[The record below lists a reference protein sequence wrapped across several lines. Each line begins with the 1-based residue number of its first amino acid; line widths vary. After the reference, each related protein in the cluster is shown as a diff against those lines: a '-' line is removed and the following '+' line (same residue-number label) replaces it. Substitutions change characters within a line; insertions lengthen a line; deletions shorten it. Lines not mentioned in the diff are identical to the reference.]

1 MGGKG
6 EREGVGREDMGG
18 AAENTS
24 SPESRRVH
32 EPLRGY
38 LTRCLQCCKDD
49 PITINPQ
56 CKHSSKLLS
65 TICLNDEDSDNSEV
79 TNIVNVFR

>member
-24 SPESRRVH
+24 SPESMRVL
-32 EPLRGY
+32 EPLRLELGFGE
-38 LTRCLQCCKDD
+38 LVDAGLAHGGRA
-49 PITINPQ
+49 TIQ
-56 CKHSSKLLS
+56 
-65 TICLNDEDSDNSEV
+65 
-79 TNIVNVFR
+79 R